1 MKRSL
6 VPKMVIT
13 HKVED
18 VEKWLK
24 GKVERA
30 AAIAHLGGKNV
41 VDHVATDGSNTVAI
55 TADVSDPAA
64 VTAAIT
70 SPSPDLS
77 AAMASHGVVPPV
89 AVHVEK

>member
-1 MKRSL
+1 MA
-6 VPKMVIT
+6 KMVIT
-13 HKVED
+13 HKVQD

-30 AAIAHLGGKNV
+30 EAIAHLGGKNV
-41 VDHVATDGSNTVAI
+41 VDHVATDGSNNVAI

-77 AAMASHGVVPPV
+77 AAMSSHGVVPPLT
-89 AVHVEK
+89 VHVEN